1 MRQQP
6 PGPPEPPVVG
16 STFDYARDPFRFMDA
31 VRRAYRDIAKFQLGP
46 LDTYVVMN
54 PDDVETVLMNDEAE
68 FRKADFQDDALTG
81 LLGDGLLL
89 STGDYWEQ
97 QRAIA
102 QPAFNMGRIAGLV
115 DTMGEKTERALD
127 QFPVGEP
134 FDVQLPLARLT
145 VDVIVNAMFGVDP
158 DEETVYEVQD
168 NLEPLG
174 ERFEPDPIRFL
185 TPQWVPTRGNQKYS
199 EALETLEGIV
209 ADLVDRRRGV
219 DTDAEDF
226 LSRLL
231 RAEAAGDQTS
241 EQVRNEMM
249 TMLLAGHDT
258 TALTLT
264 YAFHQIGQHPE
275 VLERLHEEVDA
286 VLDPGERPGM
296 TDLRELEYT
305 ERVLKETMR
314 VLPPVYTMF
323 RQPNVDVRLSGYR
336 VPADSLLMV
345 PQWVL
350 HRHPDYWEEPE
361 RFDPDRWTPE
371 RVRQRHPYAYFPFGA
386 GPRSCIGRQFSLVE
400 AKIILSIAL
409 RRFSPELASD
419 ADLDLR
425 PSLTMHPRDPV
436 EVVLH
441 ERT

>member
-1 MRQQP
+1 MNTQP

-46 LDTYVVMN
+46 LDTYILMN

-115 DTMGEKTERALD
+115 EMMGEKTASSLD
-127 QFPVGEP
+127 EWPVEEP
-134 FDVQLPLARLT
+134 YNVQLPLARLT

-174 ERFEPDPIRFL
+174 ARFEPDPVRFL
-185 TPQWVPTRGNQKYS
+185 TPPWVPTPGNRDYNES
-199 EALETLEGIV
+199 LAALEGIV
-209 ADLVDRRRGV
+209 EGLIDERRRGDV
-219 DTDAEDF
+219 DGEDF

-231 RAEAAGDQTS
+231 RAEAAGDQTT

-264 YAFHQIGQHPE
+264 YAFHQIGQRPD

-286 VLDPGERPGM
+286 VLDEGEAPGM
-296 TDLRELEYT
+296 SDLRDLSYT
-305 ERVLKETMR
+305 EQVLKETMR
-314 VLPPVYTMF
+314 VLPPVYTLF

-350 HRHPDYWEEPE
+350 HRHPDYWEDPE
-361 RFDPDRWTPE
+361 TFDPDRWTPE
-371 RVRQRHPYAYFPFGA
+371 RVRERHPYAYFPFGA

-400 AKIILSIAL
+400 AKIIMSMVL
-409 RRFSPELASD
+409 RRYSPELVSD
-419 ADLDLR
+419 ADLELR

-441 ERT
+441 DRE

>member
-1 MRQQP
+1 MNTQP

-46 LDTYVVMN
+46 LDTYILMN

-115 DTMGEKTERALD
+115 EMMGEKTASSLD
-127 QFPVGEP
+127 EWPVEEP
-134 FDVQLPLARLT
+134 YNVQLPLARLT

-174 ERFEPDPIRFL
+174 ARFEPDPVRFL
-185 TPQWVPTRGNQKYS
+185 TPPWVPTPGNRDYNES
-199 EALETLEGIV
+199 LAALEGIV
-209 ADLVDRRRGV
+209 EGLIDERRRGDV
-219 DTDAEDF
+219 NGEDF

-231 RAEAAGDQTS
+231 RAEAAGDQTT

-264 YAFHQIGQHPE
+264 YAFHQIGQRPD

-286 VLDPGERPGM
+286 VLDEGEAPGM
-296 TDLRELEYT
+296 SDLRDLSYT
-305 ERVLKETMR
+305 EQVLKETMR
-314 VLPPVYTMF
+314 VLPPVYTLF

-350 HRHPDYWEEPE
+350 HRHPDYWEDPE
-361 RFDPDRWTPE
+361 TFDPDRWTPE
-371 RVRQRHPYAYFPFGA
+371 RVRERHPYAYFPFGA

-400 AKIILSIAL
+400 AKIIMSMVL
-409 RRFSPELASD
+409 RRYSPELVSD
-419 ADLDLR
+419 ADLELR

-441 ERT
+441 DRE